1 MQSLENN
8 WMGSRSKLGTSD
20 LSPGVMRD
28 WVRGTPVL
36 MSTGLH
42 HAGGE
47 LGEWPSMAGWTAWP
61 AQAHVQ
67 KERKP

>member
-8 WMGSRSKLGTSD
+8 WMGSRGKVGTSD

-47 LGEWPSMAGWTAWP
+47 LGEWPPMAGWTAWP